1 MVDESDVGEITDYVN
16 QRLNTVLLVAQSS
29 LPDTQF
35 KAFRKLT
42 LDQFGRNGLIK
53 DLRQLANDNEP

>member
-1 MVDESDVGEITDYVN
+1 MVDISDVAEIEGFVN
-16 QRLNTVLLVAQSS
+16 KRLNTVLLVAQSS
-29 LPDTQF
+29 LPDSQF
-35 KAFRKLT
+35 IAFRKMT